1 MSDAYFPRDEGHRL
15 GFSRVLLDYL
25 ASRAAR
31 TSTSS
36 GGSSGITQAELD
48 AAVAE
53 LEALIATTLQEAIAY
68 AAAMD
73 MVPPTLSEIRA
84 AVDYY
89 LLTEGGDTL
98 FDESGDGLLLE
109 SAP

>member
-1 MSDAYFPRDEGHRL
+1 MSDAYLPRDEAVRL
-15 GFSRVLLDYL
+15 GMSQVLINYL
-25 ASRAAR
+25 ATRAPN

-36 GGSSGITQAELD
+36 GGSSGITQAQLD

-53 LEALIATTLQEAIAY
+53 LETLIAETAETMLAY

-73 MVPPTLSEIRA
+73 AVPPTLAEIRA

-98 FDESGDGLLLE
+98 FDESGDGLLIE